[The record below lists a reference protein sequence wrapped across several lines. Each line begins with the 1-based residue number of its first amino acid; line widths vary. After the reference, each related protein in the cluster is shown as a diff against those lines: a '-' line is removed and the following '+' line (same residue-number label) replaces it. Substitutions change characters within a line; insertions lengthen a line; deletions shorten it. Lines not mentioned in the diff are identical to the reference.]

1 MFLTSHG
8 FKSGEISCVS
18 LGYLFCRLKIESF
31 FSAVFRSSHWRCY
44 VRKGVIRNF
53 AKFTGK
59 HKCQSLFLITLQ
71 ARPATLLKKR
81 LAHVFSCEFCEIS
94 KNTFFTEISGRLLLC
109 FDFDTSLWFSCH
121 STLKK
126 NL

>member
-31 FSAVFRSSHWRCY
+31 FSAVFRSSHWRCS

-81 LAHVFSCEFCEIS
+81 LAHVFPANFAKFLRTLFLQKFPDDC
-94 KNTFFTEISGRLLLC
+94 FFVLIL
-109 FDFDTSLWFSCH
+109 
-121 STLKK
+121 TLVYG
-126 NL
+126 LVVIVL

>member
-31 FSAVFRSSHWRCY
+31 FSAVFRSSHWRCS

-59 HKCQSLFLITLQ
+59 YMCQSLFLITLQ

-109 FDFDTSLWFSCH
+109 FDFGTSLWFSCH
-121 STLKK
+121 SILKK

>member
-31 FSAVFRSSHWRCY
+31 FSAVFRSSHWRCS
-44 VRKGVIRNF
+44 VRKGVIRNSQNSQENTS
-53 AKFTGK
+53 A
-59 HKCQSLFLITLQ
+59 SLFLITLQ